1 MWIPA
6 PQLVD
11 ARLGLCWSAMS
22 SEKSPRTD
30 SSSNYLTASP
40 NLWPLRWCNQICF
53 WFSCLKGRLQV
64 SSSCAKPSLSPL
76 PAKASSLS
84 TSNLPCVDTHAQPS
98 GEMTSRLKHFL
109 FFTSYFTAF
118 CLFFYTV
125 ETLSAV
131 EWLYVGYLKWIV
143 SALCYRQLFF
153 PGTTWE
159 RPA

>member
-53 WFSCLKGRLQV
+53 WFSCLKGQLQV

-76 PAKASSLS
+76 PAKASGLS
-84 TSNLPCVDTHAQPS
+84 TSNLSCVDTHAQPS
-98 GEMTSRLKHFL
+98 GEMTSRLKHYL
-109 FFTSYFTAF
+109 FFYSYFAAF
-118 CLFFYTV
+118 CLF
-125 ETLSAV
+125 
-131 EWLYVGYLKWIV
+131 LYFGDTFSSGVASCRLPQMNCLYNT
-143 SALCYRQLFF
+143 Y
-153 PGTTWE
+153 
-159 RPA
+159 